1 MSNRQISRK
10 ELAKQNRKQNRK
22 RKNLRTLL
30 IIAITALLVYI
41 TGIYGASLAY
51 LGDFISSGMTYLQ
64 IGSGFPV
71 ESDFSGFI
79 RADNM
84 GSGLAVLTDDAFTV
98 YSPTGKNVFTYSHSM
113 ADPVISSSRN
123 RALIYTA
130 NGNSLKVANNHSILF
145 QQEMDHN
152 IIHADISDS
161 NRVAVT
167 TRSDSYNGQVT
178 VYNFDME
185 QRFVWYCATGF
196 PVYSTLSD
204 SGKMLAVSTLQTED
218 GLLTSEIFV
227 IDSGKCEEK
236 FSIKGGKYPYKMEF
250 LNDEKL
256 LVACSDSV
264 YILDTETGRQLA
276 EFSLNGENLLA
287 VKTTNTYL
295 AIAGGS
301 YNSGA
306 SATLK
311 LISLADYSEKFSV
324 TIPQSI
330 KDLSISGSRVYALG
344 RENIYEYDY
353 TGALLNTATTG
364 PLTKRLV
371 TWNGTI
377 LIDSTT
383 ISKVVKTKSR

>member
-10 ELAKQNRKQNRK
+10 ELAKQNQKQNRK

-30 IIAITALLVYI
+30 IVGITALLVYI

-79 RADNM
+79 QGENM

-98 YSPTGKNVFTYSHSM
+98 YSPTGKNVFSYSHSL

-123 RALIYTA
+123 RAIIYGA

-152 IIHADISDS
+152 IIHRDISDS

-167 TRSDSYNGQVT
+167 TRSDSYNGEVS

-185 QRFVWYCATGF
+185 KRFVWYCATGF
-196 PVYSTLSD
+196 PVYSSLSD
-204 SGKMLAVSTLQTED
+204 SGKMLAVSTLQTD
-218 GLLTSEIFV
+218 NGLLESEIFV
-227 IDSGKCEEK
+227 IDSAKCVEK
-236 FSIKGGKYPYKMEF
+236 FSVKNGKYPYKMEF
-250 LNDEKL
+250 IDDTKL
-256 LVACSDSV
+256 LIAYGDSIV
-264 YILDTETGRQLA
+264 ILDTESGRQLQT
-276 EFSLNGENLLA
+276 FDLKGENLLSLETGSA
-287 VKTTNTYL
+287 YL
-295 AIAGGS
+295 AIASGS
-301 YNSGA
+301 YSPGA
-306 SATLK
+306 AATLK

-324 TIPQSI
+324 TVPQSV

-344 RENIYEYDY
+344 YDNIYEYDY
-353 TGALLNTATTG
+353 TGRLLNTATTG
-364 PLTKRLV
+364 PLTKQLV
-371 TWNGTI
+371 TWNGTV

-383 ISKVVKTKSR
+383 ITKVEKTKSR